1 MRRRKGRTIEEILD
15 ERAIRRLAGPSSL
28 QRGEEYFARGRV
40 RSPVLDDGAITA
52 KVRGRQEYRVALW
65 AKGTSVA
72 HSCTCPLG
80 SGGVFC
86 KHCVAAGLAWLALPA
101 EGREASRT
109 SRGPAVKMGD
119 VRAYLAAQDKDALV
133 KMLMDQVKEDDRL
146 RERLML
152 QVARKGPRG
161 LNLAT
166 FRAAIDNAVN
176 AGDYVDYGSASQYAA
191 GIHKA
196 VDAIKELLKEGHAAE
211 VIELAEY
218 AIAAVEDA
226 TDQVDDSDGH
236 MGGILHRL
244 QDLHHAACKKA
255 RPDPEALAKRLFEW
269 EMRSDMDTFL
279 GAAERYK
286 AILGKKGLA
295 EYRRLAEA
303 EWARLPP
310 LPPGQRAAEGAH
322 RPWQITQI
330 METMARQAGDIEALV
345 RIKSRDL
352 SYAYSYLQIAEI
364 YKKARRHDLALE
376 WAERGVKAFPERTD
390 SRLRDFLAEEYHR
403 RNRHEEAMAPI
414 WAQFT
419 DVPGLELY
427 KKLKSHADRTGQWA
441 GWRERAL
448 ALLRDHVARAKA
460 AARPSVWRWSPPVD
474 HSLLVEIF
482 LWEKDTDAAW
492 QEARQGGCSGSLWL
506 ELAARLE
513 QDRPEDALA
522 IYQAQIEPT
531 VEQKGEVAY
540 QAAVRL
546 LRKVSALMSR
556 IRQGS
561 EFATYLE
568 STRAAHKPKRNF
580 IKLLD
585 ATKWT

>member
-1 MRRRKGRTIEEILD
+1 MRRRKGRIIEEILD
-15 ERAIRRLAGPSSL
+15 KRAIRRLAGPGSL
-28 QRGEEYFARGRV
+28 ERGEEYFARGRV
-40 RSPVLDDGAITA
+40 RSLVLDDGTITA

-80 SGGVFC
+80 SGGTFC
-86 KHCVAAGLAWLALPA
+86 KHCVAAGLAWLALPT
-101 EGREASRT
+101 EGRDASRT
-109 SRGPAVKMGD
+109 ARAPAVRMED

-133 KMLMDQVKEDDRL
+133 KMLMDQVRVDDRL
-146 RERLML
+146 RGRLLL
-152 QVARKGPRG
+152 QVARKGPKG
-161 LNLAT
+161 PNLAT
-166 FRAAIDNAVN
+166 FRAAIDNAVD
-176 AGDYVDYGSASQYAA
+176 AGGFVDYRSAYQYAA
-191 GIHKA
+191 GIDEA
-196 VDAIKELLKEGHAAE
+196 VDTIKGLLKEGHAAE

-226 TDQVDDSDGH
+226 TGQVDDSDGH

-255 RPDPEALAKRLFEW
+255 RPEPETLARRLLEW

-279 GAAERYK
+279 DAAERYK

-303 EWARLPP
+303 EWARLPAQ
-310 LPPGQRAAEGAH
+310 PPGQHADEGAH
-322 RPWQITQI
+322 RRWQITHI
-330 METMARQAGDIEALV
+330 METLARQAGDIEALV

-352 SYAYSYLQIAEI
+352 SHAYGYLQIAEI
-364 YKKARRHDLALE
+364 YKGARQHDLALE

-403 RNRHEEAMAPI
+403 RKRHEEAMALI
-414 WAQFT
+414 WAQLT

-427 KKLKSHADRTGQWA
+427 KKLKSHADRVGQWA

-448 ALLRDHVARAKA
+448 AFIREHVAKAKT
-460 AARPSVWRWSPPVD
+460 AARPGIWAWSPRVD

-482 LWEKDTDAAW
+482 LWEKDADAAW
-492 QEARQGGCSGSLWL
+492 REATHGGCSGLLWL
-506 ELAARLE
+506 EVASRLE
-513 QDRPEDALA
+513 KGRPEDALA
-522 IYQAQIEPT
+522 IYRAQIEPT
-531 VEQKGEVAY
+531 VEQKGDAAY

-556 IRQGS
+556 MGQAS
-561 EFATYLE
+561 ELATYLE
-568 STRAAHKPKRNF
+568 SIRAAHKPKRNF